1 MEWQSGKASDDE
13 YIAPEV
19 GDERGIQGSSVTA
32 PAVQGSSVTAP
43 AVQGSSTTAPA
54 VQGSST
60 TAPGVQGSSS
70 TAPGLDGRPLT
81 ATWEFMAP
89 ELVAIFKARGLT
101 PPWEK

>member
-1 MEWQSGKASDDE
+1 MEWQSGKVLDDE

-19 GDERGIQGSSVTA
+19 GDARGIQGNSVTA

-43 AVQGSSTTAPA
+43 ALQGSSTTAPA

-60 TAPGVQGSSS
+60 